1 MEKKRKRE
9 AFVEFK
15 SIKKQ
20 KQEEKQKQKQEK
32 FKCSHIICNKLVFIR
47 NKCSV
52 HLIIDI
58 NNNKININSLS
69 LNELLLLKN
78 KNITNKLKQ
87 EIELNVLTKTF
98 KSLKVNT

>member
-1 MEKKRKRE
+1 MEKKRKRG

-20 KQEEKQKQKQEK
+20 KQEEKQ

-78 KNITNKLKQ
+78 KNITDKLKQ
-87 EIELNVLTKTF
+87 EIELVVLTKTF